1 MFYFLLKRCLL
12 SLCIFQVLLDLGVS
26 PNMKDARCLTPLYYG
41 IAHNTDPAI
50 TEMLLQERA
59 FVGCQD
65 EQGWYEIH
73 HVSLNILLLIL
84 KLFSF

>member
-1 MFYFLLKRCLL
+1 MISEAKFHKKKY
-12 SLCIFQVLLDLGVS
+12 FQVLLDLGLS

-41 IAHNTDPAI
+41 IAHNSDPAI

-59 FVGCQD
+59 VIGSQD

-73 HVSLNILLLIL
+73 HVSTGTY
-84 KLFSF
+84 